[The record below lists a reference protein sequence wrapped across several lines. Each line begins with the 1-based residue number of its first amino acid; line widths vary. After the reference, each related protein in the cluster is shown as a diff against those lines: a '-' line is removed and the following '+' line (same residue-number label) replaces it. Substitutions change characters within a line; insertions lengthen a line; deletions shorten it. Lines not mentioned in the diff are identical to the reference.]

1 MGVAN
6 GSVLSGGNQ
15 KAILCKGRGMEG
27 ADISGNEDSK
37 ELKAPCVLKELN
49 VVLFLN

>member
-27 ADISGNEDSK
+27 ADISGNENLK
-37 ELKAPCVLKELN
+37 ELKVSCELKELN
-49 VVLFLN
+49 VLFLN